1 MEPNKKILKTPLRVS
16 LVALL
21 IGMVMR
27 ILDWPYAAGV
37 LFTSF
42 LALGTLYAIRFSKK
56 DNKKPVAYVK
66 MMLVLFWTTNG
77 LLRIMDFPYT
87 LLFQIGTAITFV
99 TWFAMEGT
107 AYFMD
112 EDRKARNSVIEIFW
126 NFTMVVGVLIIIGG
140 GLMHLM
146 EWEYSVTT
154 LTVGLTI
161 VTAYILKDVF
171 SPSKEIAP
179 DEHNKELRVEQ

>member
-1 MEPNKKILKTPLRVS
+1 METNRKVLKTPLRIS

-21 IGMVMR
+21 TGMVMR
-27 ILDWPYAAGV
+27 MLDWPYAAGV

-42 LALGTLYAIRFSKK
+42 LTVGLLYSIRFAKK
-56 DNKKPVAYVK
+56 ENKKPVAYIKVI
-66 MMLVLFWTTNG
+66 LVLFWTTNG

-87 LLFQIGTAITFV
+87 LIFQIGTAITFI

-112 EDRKARNSVIEIFW
+112 EDRKARNSLIEIIW
-126 NFTMVVGVLIIIGG
+126 NFAMVVGVLTIICG
-140 GLMHLM
+140 GLMHLLG
-146 EWEYSVTT
+146 WEYSTTT
-154 LTVGLTI
+154 LTAGLSI

-171 SPSKEIAP
+171 SPVKETST
-179 DEHNKELRVEQ
+179 DENKKELQI

>member
-1 MEPNKKILKTPLRVS
+1 MNTNKKVLKTPLRVS

-21 IGMVMR
+21 TGLVMR
-27 ILDWPYAAGV
+27 MLDWPYASGV

-42 LALGTLYAIRFSKK
+42 LTVGILYAIRFSKK
-56 DNKKPVAYVK
+56 ENKKPVAYVK
-66 MMLVLFWTTNG
+66 MILVLFWTTNG

-87 LLFQIGTAITFV
+87 LVFQIGTAITFV

-112 EDRKARNSVIEIFW
+112 EDRKAKNSLIEIFW
-126 NFTMVVGVLIIIGG
+126 NFAMVVGVLIIIGG
-140 GLMHLM
+140 GLMHLL
-146 EWEYSVTT
+146 EWEYSITT
-154 LTVGLTI
+154 LTTGLTI

-171 SPSKEIAP
+171 SPSKEISP
-179 DEHNKELRVEQ
+179 NENNKELRIEQ

>member
-1 MEPNKKILKTPLRVS
+1 MEPNRKVLKTPLRIS

-21 IGMVMR
+21 TGMVMR
-27 ILDWPYAAGV
+27 MLDWPYAAGV

-42 LALGTLYAIRFSKK
+42 LAIGILYLVRFGKK
-56 DNKKPVAYVK
+56 ENKKPVAYIK
-66 MMLVLFWTTNG
+66 MILVLFWTTNG

-87 LLFQIGTAITFV
+87 LIFQIGTAITFI

-112 EDRKARNSVIEIFW
+112 EDRKARNSLVEIIW
-126 NFTMVVGVLIIIGG
+126 NFAMVVGVLTIIGG
-140 GLMHLM
+140 GLMHLLG
-146 EWEYSVTT
+146 WEYSTTT
-154 LTVGLTI
+154 LTAGLTI

-171 SPSKEIAP
+171 SPTKETSK
-179 DEHNKELRVEQ
+179 DENNKELQV

>member
-1 MEPNKKILKTPLRVS
+1 MTTTKKVLKTPLRVS

-27 ILDWPYAAGV
+27 MLDWPYAAGI
-37 LFTSF
+37 LLSAF
-42 LALGTLYAIRFSKK
+42 LAVAILYTIRFSKK
-56 DNKKPVAYVK
+56 ENKKPVAYIK
-66 MMLVLFWTTNG
+66 MILVLFWTTNG
-77 LLRIMDFPYT
+77 LLRILDFPYT

-112 EDRKARNSVIEIFW
+112 EDRKARNSMAEIFW

-140 GLMHLM
+140 GLMHLL
-146 EWEYSVTT
+146 EWEYSIST

-171 SPSKEIAP
+171 SPVKETTTN
-179 DEHNKELRVEQ
+179 DTNKELHV

>member
-1 MEPNKKILKTPLRVS
+1 MKSNRKVLKTPLRVS

-21 IGMVMR
+21 TGMAMR
-27 ILDWPYAAGV
+27 MLDWPYAAGV

-42 LALGTLYAIRFSKK
+42 LALGILYAVRFGKK
-56 DNKKPVAYVK
+56 ENKKPVAYIK
-66 MMLVLFWTTNG
+66 IILVLFWTTNG

-87 LLFQIGTAITFV
+87 LIFQIGTTITFI

-112 EDRKARNSVIEIFW
+112 EDRKARNSLVEIIW
-126 NFTMVVGVLIIIGG
+126 NFAMVLGVLTIIGG
-140 GLMHLM
+140 GLMHLLG
-146 EWEYSVTT
+146 WEYSTTT
-154 LTVGLTI
+154 LTAGLTI

-171 SPSKEIAP
+171 NPTKVKST
-179 DEHNKELRVEQ
+179 DENNKELQV

>member
-1 MEPNKKILKTPLRVS
+1 MEANKKVLKTPLRIS
-16 LVALL
+16 LVALMS
-21 IGMVMR
+21 GMVMR
-27 ILDWPYAAGV
+27 MLDWPYSAGV

-42 LALGTLYAIRFSKK
+42 LAVGILYTIRFAKK
-56 DNKKPVAYVK
+56 QNKKPVAYIK
-66 MMLVLFWTTNG
+66 MILVLFWITNG

-87 LLFQIGTAITFV
+87 LIFQIGTAITFV

-112 EDRKARNSVIEIFW
+112 EDRKARNTLMEIIW
-126 NFTMVVGVLIIIGG
+126 NFTMVLGVLTIIGG
-140 GLMHLM
+140 GLMHLL
-146 EWEYSVTT
+146 EWEYSTTT

-171 SPSKEIAP
+171 SPVKEIA
-179 DEHNKELRVEQ
+179 KEKNNQKLQV